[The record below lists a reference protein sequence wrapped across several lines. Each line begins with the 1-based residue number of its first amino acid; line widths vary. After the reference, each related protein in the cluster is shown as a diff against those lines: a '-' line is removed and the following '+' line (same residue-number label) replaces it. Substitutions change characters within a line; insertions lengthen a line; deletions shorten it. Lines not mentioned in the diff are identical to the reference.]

1 MAADTDTDT
10 DTDCS
15 FRDALKKA
23 GLSQVEFRDLVLRLS
38 GKAVTLKTI
47 SQWATGKT
55 PPYPCAL
62 ALLVIIRQ
70 LPPEM
75 VASFRP

>member
-1 MAADTDTDT
+1 MGTETST
-10 DTDCS
+10 N

-23 GLSQVEFRDLVLRLS
+23 GLSQIQFRDLVLRLS
-38 GKAVTLKTI
+38 GSAVTLTTI
-47 SQWATGKT
+47 SRWATGKS